1 LKYEVPPRC
10 ISDNLKSIFFRELSV
25 VPAETDL
32 HCGTETDAEVV
43 TPVISRVLTR
53 WCLRI
58 FGPLVALSGFTRWE
72 NLVVVA
78 QKPVKHPF

>member
-1 LKYEVPPRC
+1 MPPRC
-10 ISDNLKSIFFRELSV
+10 ISDKLKSIFFREPSV
-25 VPAETDL
+25 TPAATDL
-32 HCGTETDAEVV
+32 RCGTETDAEVV

-58 FGPLVALSGFTRWE
+58 FGPLAALSGFTRRE

-78 QKPVKHPF
+78 QKPVAQPL